1 MGGEPGIY
9 ERMCKASAGEE
20 RPDAQGHKESSRR
33 QTREPPVEV
42 RILAFLTL
50 STLILPLLPPS
61 LPFSLLFFFP
71 RLSSTYYVT
80 TREE

>member
-20 RPDAQGHKESSRR
+20 RPDAQGHKESSRK

-42 RILAFLTL
+42 RLAFLTL